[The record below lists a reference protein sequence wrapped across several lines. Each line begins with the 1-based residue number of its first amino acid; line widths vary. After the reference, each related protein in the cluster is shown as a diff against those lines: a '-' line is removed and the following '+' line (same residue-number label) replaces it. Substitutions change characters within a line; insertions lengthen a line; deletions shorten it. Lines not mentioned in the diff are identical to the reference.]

1 MENKKTGELCDRLTS
16 AMNLRGFRPIDLSEQ
31 TGIPKSM
38 VSYYMSGKSQPKAD
52 RLYKLAQTLQVN
64 EAWLMGYDVPM
75 ERSPEQKRNDELE
88 RIIQRLQSDP
98 VFFNIVS
105 AMNDMGKTKDN

>member
-1 MENKKTGELCDRLTS
+1 MSNKSGELSDRLKL
-16 AMNLRGFRPIDLSEQ
+16 AMNLRGLRPIDLSEH

-38 VSYYMSGKSQPKAD
+38 VSYYLSGKSQPKAD
-52 RLYKLAQTLQVN
+52 RLYKLAQLLQVN

-88 RIIQRLQSDP
+88 KIINRLQSDP
-98 VFFNIVS
+98 EFFKVVS
-105 AMNDMGKTKDN
+105 MMADMGKTNM